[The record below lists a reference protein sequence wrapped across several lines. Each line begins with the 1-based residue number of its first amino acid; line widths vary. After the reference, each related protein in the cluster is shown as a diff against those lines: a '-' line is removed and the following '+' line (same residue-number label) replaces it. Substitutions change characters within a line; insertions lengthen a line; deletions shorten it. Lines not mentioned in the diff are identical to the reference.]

1 MLLWLGHSSYF
12 IMFVLDRYVMEPMD
26 ASVRYVAYICYRY
39 VCVDYVMLS
48 MLPTK
53 DRISTGV
60 YVYTALY

>member
-1 MLLWLGHSSYF
+1 MLFHYVCVVSN
-12 IMFVLDRYVMEPMD
+12 RYVMEPMD
-26 ASVRYVAYICYRY
+26 ASVRYVAYICHRY

-60 YVYTALY
+60 YVYTTLY